1 MTHAAELTHS
11 ALIDPEGCVLRS
23 WPTDAPPDPMPEGE
37 VVAISPWYN
46 PEVARW
52 DGEQWIIRQPCEINA
67 VPTGAE
73 VIAPEGTEIEVWD
86 LEADF
91 LLATLSPSE
100 ADDYLVSIEL
110 TDPGRY
116 VIVVLPPAPWLR
128 SRLTVEII

>member
-11 ALIDPEGCVLRS
+11 ALIDAEGCVLQS
-23 WPTDAPPDPMPEGE
+23 WPTDAPPDPLPEGNI
-37 VVAISPWYN
+37 VAISPWFDHTLF
-46 PEVARW
+46 RW
-52 DGEQWIIRQPCEINA
+52 EEGLWLPRSTCVVEA

-91 LLATLSPSE
+91 LLATLIPSE
-100 ADDYLVSIEL
+100 AEDYLVSIEL

-116 VIVVLPPAPWLR
+116 AIEVLPPSPWLR